1 MSANNETGINQLS
14 TSTITTAIHQPSEQ
28 SQPHPSVKPC
38 CACPDTKKARDEC
51 IFQTGDEE
59 KCRNLIEAH
68 KTCMRSYGKVE
79 ILNKYSDVN

>member
-1 MSANNETGINQLS
+1 MSTTNKIDIIQHPSSSSA
-14 TSTITTAIHQPSEQ
+14 ITTATHQPSQ
-28 SQPHPSVKPC
+28 SQPSIKPC

-68 KTCMRSYGKVE
+68 KACMRSYGF
-79 ILNKYSDVN
+79 DV

>member
-1 MSANNETGINQLS
+1 INSKMSATNKTDIIQLPSSS
-14 TSTITTAIHQPSEQ
+14 TTTHQPSQ
-28 SQPHPSVKPC
+28 SQPSIKPC

-68 KTCMRSYGKVE
+68 KACMRSYGF
-79 ILNKYSDVN
+79 DV